1 MHHHLQCWDRERE
14 RERESSYLSWYIS
27 LNTNNYFDW
36 LYRSRQPVLFDCG
49 GTPASC
55 HRGDQERRVRE
66 HRALCGLSHGELSN
80 RSRLVRSGSQGYKSV
95 RCDCMLKTVIS
106 HWTRKELEI
115 IILGSALMSISDK
128 LSLSWQK
135 HLLCH
140 YFCNLYEMS
149 VLFVYF

>member
-1 MHHHLQCWDRERE
+1 MLRERE
-14 RERESSYLSWYIS
+14 RRERVLTFLDTYHWILITILIDCTGADSLYYLTVEGLQQAVTEGIKKDG
-27 LNTNNYFDW
+27 LENTGHCVACLTGNYPTDLDW
-36 LYRSRQPVLFDCG
+36 WGVDPS
-49 GTPASC
+49 
-55 HRGDQERRVRE
+55 
-66 HRALCGLSHGELSN
+66 
-80 RSRLVRSGSQGYKSV
+80 YKSV